1 MGSARLLL
9 SYIKLNCLSGRTE
22 PRRCDHPP
30 IINGP
35 SNTRR
40 GGGGGGGGGGAVR
53 CAAVRVVQRG
63 VVWLMRGVVVVGV
76 RLVVVHCGG
85 GAAGCG
91 ALSQRMAFPWHSGVS
106 FGV

>member
-1 MGSARLLL
+1 M
-9 SYIKLNCLSGRTE
+9 
-22 PRRCDHPP
+22 
-30 IINGP
+30 
-35 SNTRR
+35 
-40 GGGGGGGGGGAVR
+40 R

-63 VVWLMRGVVVVGV
+63 VVRLMRGVVVVVV

-106 FGV
+106 FGCDFLARDARRRVCLAARAGDYARTRTKTRRESAGR